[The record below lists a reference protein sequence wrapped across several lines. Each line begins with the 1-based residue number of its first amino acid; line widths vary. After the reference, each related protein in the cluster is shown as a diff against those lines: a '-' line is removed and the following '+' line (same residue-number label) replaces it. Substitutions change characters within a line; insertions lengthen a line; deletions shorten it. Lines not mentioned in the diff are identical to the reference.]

1 MNSPSVK
8 KTEKRKR
15 WQNKQNKVFFSS
27 SLSSLW
33 GHRTMYF
40 FVEIV
45 KKKDPSKGSFCW
57 SPLFHFT
64 AKKVSYYNKPIITL
78 FSSMYSKLQYFQ
90 IWGKST
96 RTILLSRLSPKAVG
110 LANEFWMSLPESF
123 ELIQLRNMYVPYS
136 NTITITHWAKITKR
150 KLWEKKKK

>member
-27 SLSSLW
+27 SLSSLR

-64 AKKVSYYNKPIITL
+64 AKKKCPITINPLLHCSQVCTQNYNI
-78 FSSMYSKLQYFQ
+78 FRF
-90 IWGKST
+90 
-96 RTILLSRLSPKAVG
+96 
-110 LANEFWMSLPESF
+110 EESLPVLFYFHDFHQRPLGWRTNFGCLCQRVS
-123 ELIQLRNMYVPYS
+123 S
-136 NTITITHWAKITKR
+136 SSS
-150 KLWEKKKK
+150 

>member
-1 MNSPSVK
+1 MIHFLWDSSRMALSIFIASSGARQNFWTHLLDFSIFMPYRWWIKTYLRLQFVVCIPVLQSWESKIKHFGRLKHLRKKQMNSPSVK

-27 SLSSLW
+27 SLSSLR

-40 FVEIV
+40 FVEMV

-64 AKKVSYYNKPIITL
+64 AKKSVL
-78 FSSMYSKLQYFQ
+78 LQ
-90 IWGKST
+90 
-96 RTILLSRLSPKAVG
+96 
-110 LANEFWMSLPESF
+110 
-123 ELIQLRNMYVPYS
+123 
-136 NTITITHWAKITKR
+136 
-150 KLWEKKKK
+150 